1 MMIHISRDGQQFGPY
16 PIETARQM
24 LAQGQLQPS
33 DLAFQEGGQEW
44 MPLGQLLGTQ
54 GDEMETYNRV
64 AETVGGPSFRLKDN
78 LIQGIVV
85 VAGTGISAVVGLLM
99 GGTQGLLMGLL
110 GGLVVFGLGSGVVLM
125 VMRMFKKGE

>member
-1 MMIHISRDGQQFGPY
+1 
-16 PIETARQM
+16 M
-24 LAQGQLQPS
+24 LGQGQLLPG

-44 MPLGQLLGTQ
+44 VPLGQLLGAQ
-54 GDEMETYNRV
+54 GEGGMESYNRV

-78 LIQGIVV
+78 LVQGIVV

-99 GGTQGLLMGLL
+99 GGTQGLLLGLL

>member
-1 MMIHISRDGQQFGPY
+1 M
-16 PIETARQM
+16 
-24 LAQGQLQPS
+24 QLQLSMLPS
-33 DLAFQEGGQEW
+33 VT
-44 MPLGQLLGTQ
+44 P
-54 GDEMETYNRV
+54 ETDSYISAASMNV

-85 VAGTGISAVVGLLM
+85 VVGTGISAVVGLLM

>member
-1 MMIHISRDGQQFGPY
+1 
-16 PIETARQM
+16 M
-24 LAQGQLQPS
+24 LGQGQLLPG

-44 MPLGQLLGTQ
+44 VPLGQLLGVQ
-54 GDEMETYNRV
+54 GEGMETYNRV

-85 VAGTGISAVVGLLM
+85 VAGTGISMVVGLLM
-99 GGTQGLLMGLL
+99 AGTQGLLMGLL

-125 VMRMFKKGE
+125 VMRMLKKGE

>member
-1 MMIHISRDGQQFGPY
+1 MMIHISHDGQQIGPY

-24 LAQGQLQPS
+24 LGQ
-33 DLAFQEGGQEW
+33 W
-44 MPLGQLLGTQ
+44 QLLGAQ
-54 GDEMETYNRV
+54 GEGGMESYNRV

-78 LIQGIVV
+78 LVQGIVV

-99 GGTQGLLMGLL
+99 GGTQGLMLGLL

-125 VMRMFKKGE
+125 VMRLFKKGE